1 LPTTTNLALPYPSLS
16 SAPNVPQDMQNLAA
30 QVEATL
36 GTTYA
41 SITPTFYSNANSG
54 TAIAGGS
61 VNVTYARW
69 RLIAPKT
76 CHYYGHAVINT
87 TTGSGLAISL
97 PSGQPALQRS
107 FSMGHCYLQGAG
119 SYTDSYGNG
128 HVPVMSAPYTRFG
141 PTSRSNAQLNI
152 LTSGD
157 TVHWNV
163 MYEVA

>member
-1 LPTTTNLALPYPSLS
+1 MPTTTNLALPYPSLA
-16 SAPNVPQDMQNLAA
+16 SAPNVPQDLQLLA
-30 QVEATL
+30 QEVETKL
-36 GTTYA
+36 GTTYT

-61 VNVTYARW
+61 VSVTYARW
-69 RLIAPKT
+69 RLLAPKLM
-76 CHYYGHAVINT
+76 HYYGHAVINT
-87 TTGSGLAISL
+87 TTASGLAISL
-97 PSGQPALQRS
+97 PSGAPALQRS
-107 FSMGHCYLQGAG
+107 FSMGNCFLQGSG
-119 SYTDSYGNG
+119 SYTDSFGNG

-141 PTSRSNAQLNI
+141 PVSRTNSQLNI